1 MNWSQTLGKLE
12 KNTVS
17 KAAAL
22 WNADPDSLE
31 FVSQSA
37 NAVYRFTARGPTNYL
52 RLVHRDL
59 RDQEFLAAGIDF
71 ARHCSSRGARVS
83 VAFESKRGNLI
94 EAVRQNEDVFL
105 AAVWNG
111 IPGSPL
117 NDDLEPH
124 ALTAWSESLALLHA
138 ASASYMPQTVQTSSG
153 AIMPE
158 SFSLEQFWTNIAGV
172 VSSDPELQA
181 AHAKLGRWLEALP
194 KSEMIVTHND
204 FRPGNAIWD
213 GTYVTIVDFDEPA
226 MAWPEYDA
234 ARAMMRDEDALFQD
248 RPGHQE
254 AFLTGYQR
262 IRNLDVSRIKTFVHV
277 RALLMYAWSLE
288 DQSWVGPKSLRDLA
302 VDGVAY
308 SGI

>member
-17 KAAAL
+17 SAAAL
-22 WNADPDSLE
+22 WNADPGSLA

-37 NAVYRFTARGPTNYL
+37 NAVYRFTAHGQTNYL

-71 ARHCSSRGARVS
+71 ARHCSSRNARVS
-83 VAFESKRGNLI
+83 VALESKRGNLI
-94 EAVRQNEDVFL
+94 ESLEQNGDVFL
-105 AAVWNG
+105 AAVWKG
-111 IPGSPL
+111 VQGSPL
-117 NDDLEPH
+117 NDDLEPA
-124 ALTAWSESLALLHA
+124 ALTAWGESLGLLHA
-138 ASASYMPQTVQTSSG
+138 ASMSHAPESVRTSSG
-153 AIMPE
+153 PIMPE
-158 SFSLEQFWTNIAGV
+158 SFSLEQFWKNISGV
-172 VSSDPELQA
+172 VSSDPELRD
-181 AHAKLGRWLEALP
+181 AHTKLKAWLETLP

-213 GTYVTIVDFDEPA
+213 GTHVTIVDFDEPA
-226 MAWPEYDA
+226 LAWPEYDA

-254 AFLTGYQR
+254 TFLTGYQR
-262 IRNLDVSRIKTFVHV
+262 IRNLDVSRIETFIHV

-288 DQSWVGPKSLRDLA
+288 DQSWVGPKSMRDLA
-302 VDGVAY
+302 VH
-308 SGI
+308 GIE

>member
-1 MNWSQTLGKLE
+1 MNWSQTLGRLE
-12 KNTVS
+12 KNTVA

-22 WNADPDSLE
+22 WDADAGSLE

-37 NAVYRFTARGPTNYL
+37 NAVYRFTVKGHTNYL

-71 ARHCSSRGARVS
+71 ARHGQKHGAQVS
-83 VAFESKRGNLI
+83 VALESKHGNLI
-94 EAVRQNEDVFL
+94 EAVRQDGNVFL
-105 AAVWNG
+105 AAVWDG

-117 NDDLEPH
+117 NDDLEPA
-124 ALTAWSESLALLHA
+124 ALTAWGESLALLHA
-138 ASASYMPQTVQTSSG
+138 ASASYAPQTVKTSSG
-153 AIMPE
+153 TVMPE
-158 SFSLEQFWTNIAGV
+158 SFYLTEFWKNIAGV

-181 AHAKLGRWLEALP
+181 AHAELGRWLETLP

-213 GTYVTIVDFDEPA
+213 GTHVTIVDFDEPA
-226 MAWPEYDA
+226 LAWPEYDV
-234 ARAMMRDEDALFQD
+234 ARALLRDEDALFQD
-248 RPGHQE
+248 RAGHQGT
-254 AFLTGYQR
+254 FLTGYQR
-262 IRNLDVSRIKTFVHV
+262 IQSLGVSRLKTFIHV

-302 VDGVAY
+302 VR
-308 SGI
+308 GIE

>member
-22 WNADPDSLE
+22 WDADPGSLE
-31 FVSQSA
+31 FVSKSA
-37 NAVYRFTARGPTNYL
+37 NAVYRFTAKGHTNYL

-59 RDQEFLAAGIDF
+59 RDQEFLAAGMAF
-71 ARHCSSRGARVS
+71 ARHCHRHGARVS
-83 VAFESKRGNLI
+83 VALESKHGNLI
-94 EAVRQNEDVFL
+94 EAISQDDDVFL
-105 AAVWNG
+105 AAVWSG

-117 NDDLEPH
+117 NDDFAPGALE
-124 ALTAWSESLALLHA
+124 AWGESLALLHA
-138 ASASYMPQTVQTSSG
+138 ASASYMPEIVQTSSG

-181 AHAKLGRWLEALP
+181 AHAKLGRWLETLP
-194 KSEMIVTHND
+194 RSEMIITHND

-213 GTYVTIVDFDEPA
+213 GTHVTIVDFDEPA
-226 MAWPEYDA
+226 LAWPEYDA
-234 ARAMMRDEDALFQD
+234 ARTLLRDEDALYQN
-248 RPGHQE
+248 RAGHLE
-254 AFLTGYQR
+254 AFLAGYQR
-262 IRNLDVSRIKTFVHV
+262 IRSLDVLRIKTFVHV

-288 DQSWVGPKSLRDLA
+288 DDSWGGPESLRDLA
-302 VDGVAY
+302 VH
-308 SGI
+308 GIQ